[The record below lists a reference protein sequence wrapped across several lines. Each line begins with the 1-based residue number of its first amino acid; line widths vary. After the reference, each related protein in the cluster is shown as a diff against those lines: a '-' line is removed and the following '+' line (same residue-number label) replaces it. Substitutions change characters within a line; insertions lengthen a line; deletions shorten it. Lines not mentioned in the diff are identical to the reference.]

1 MKYEIYNKT
10 LLSDNFFHC
19 APKLPQ
25 SAALY
30 SESARKREY
39 MGGLKNYYHDQII
52 HEAEIWKI
60 SNIIGVPYELIE
72 TLEWEI
78 EVDSSK
84 DGLIYSYRVIF
95 SDDSPKEIL
104 DQIPGLD
111 ENNTLNVA
119 PWDFDK
125 DYDVDEQFEAI
136 TEEKDLYKKY
146 NDEIHSLKSLNGI
159 SVSSIQIRETLS
171 RQIFIGIIGTLE
183 AFLSEVF
190 VNIVNDNHKYM
201 VNFVES
207 FPAFK
212 KRQFSLS
219 DIFKEQD
226 KLHSTVKEEM
236 LSVIYHNLPVV
247 SNMYRDT
254 FDIEF
259 PNFKEVYQLVLKRHD
274 LVHRN
279 GKSKNGDVT
288 IVDKPLI
295 EKAFLETGLL
305 AEQIAVKLKLEYSI

>member
-1 MKYEIYNKT
+1 
-10 LLSDNFFHC
+10 
-19 APKLPQ
+19 
-25 SAALY
+25 
-30 SESARKREY
+30 
-39 MGGLKNYYHDQII
+39 MGSVKNYYHDQII
-52 HEAEIWKI
+52 HEAETWKI

-72 TLEWEI
+72 PLEWEI

-84 DGLIYSYRVIF
+84 DGLIYGYRVIF
-95 SDDSPKEIL
+95 SDDSPKEAL

-119 PWDFDK
+119 PWAFDE
-125 DYDVDEQFEAI
+125 DYDVDKQFEAI
-136 TEEKDLYKKY
+136 TEEKDLYQKY

-159 SVSSIQIRETLS
+159 SVSNKQIRETLN

-190 VNIVNDNHKYM
+190 VNLVNDNHEYM
-201 VNFVES
+201 VNFVEN

-219 DIFKEQD
+219 EIFKEKD
-226 KLHSTVKEEM
+226 KIHSTVKDEM

-254 FDIEF
+254 FNIEF

-288 IVDKPLI
+288 IVDQPLI
-295 EKAFLETGLL
+295 EKALLETGLL
-305 AEQIAVKLKLEYSI
+305 ADQIAEKIKLEQSI